1 MNSPEGPPVP
11 WQNRRNPWC
20 SQKGSLRY
28 DEVRVYR
35 LHPPLASQALSLW
48 VSLTED
54 RVFYD
59 LAVWPVSPALS
70 SANIDRCFIKT
81 RSLVDIE
88 AQQVC
93 DLFSFILYLCRGFH
107 PLKTLTKPSS
117 LLESH
122 PIRRVIHASPPVLFL
137 EAAQVSPKLNPLASV
152 SPLLG
157 DCKHVSSCRTPI
169 PMTFKILFWGSNP
182 GLGTC

>member
-1 MNSPEGPPVP
+1 MIWRSGQCLLLSP
-11 WQNRRNPWC
+11 
-20 SQKGSLRY
+20 
-28 DEVRVYR
+28 
-35 LHPPLASQALSLW
+35 
-48 VSLTED
+48 
-54 RVFYD
+54 
-59 LAVWPVSPALS
+59 S
-70 SANIDRCFIKT
+70 SANIGRCFIKT

-169 PMTFKILFWGSNP
+169 PMTFKILFKSRAWYMLSKCTTTTHIFFLMVP
-182 GLGTC
+182 FYVLAEHLDMPLS